1 MKRISIIL
9 ALFAATTAWAQP
21 QGGFGFGGQ
30 QLSAEQMHYS
40 QKFSDINYAGDDKAY
55 HTLDI
60 YLPEKRENEGTG
72 ERGNEKYPVV
82 VHIYGSA
89 WFSNSSKGMADLGT
103 ICAALLKAGYAV
115 VTPNHRSS
123 QDAKYPAQIH
133 DIKAVIRYLRAN
145 ADKYQLDTTFVATSG
160 FSSGGHLSSLAAA
173 ASGTKQTAVGTE
185 QIDLEGSVGAYT
197 DYSSRVNVAADWSGP
212 VDLLHMDCGKAMM
225 MNPSPEQ
232 VLLGGVTK
240 EDAPD
245 KYRSLSVATY
255 LDKNDPPIIVFHG
268 TEDNVVPFC
277 QGEQFSV
284 ALQDAGVKS
293 EFYPVDGGGHGFNM
307 YTEEN
312 LARMVKFFD
321 AARNK

>member
-1 MKRISIIL
+1 MKRTSIIL

-40 QKFSDINYAGDDKAY
+40 QKFSDLNYAGDDQAY

-60 YLPEKRENEGTG
+60 YLPEKKA
-72 ERGNEKYPVV
+72 EKYPVV

-89 WFSNSSKGMADLGT
+89 WFSNSSKGMADLAT
-103 ICAALLKAGYAV
+103 ICSALLKAGYAV

-123 QDAKYPAQIH
+123 QDATYPAQIH
-133 DIKAVIRYLRAN
+133 DIKAVIRYVRAN
-145 ADKYQLDTTFVATSG
+145 A
-160 FSSGGHLSSLAAA
+160 
-173 ASGTKQTAVGTE
+173 AVGAE
-185 QIDLEGSVGAYT
+185 EIDHEGSVGDFT
-197 DYSSRVNVAADWSGP
+197 DYSSRVCVAADWSGP
-212 VDLLHMDCGKAMM
+212 VDLLHMDCGKGMV

-277 QGEQFSV
+277 QGEQFFV
-284 ALQDAGVKS
+284 ALGAAGVKS
-293 EFYPVDGGGHGFNM
+293 EFYPVEGGGHGFNM

-312 LARMVKFFD
+312 LAHMVEFFD
-321 AARNK
+321 AVRNK

>member
-1 MKRISIIL
+1 MKTKLSFIICQL
-9 ALFAATTAWAQP
+9 SFMSTVGWAQP

-30 QLSAEQMHYS
+30 QISASQMHYS
-40 QKFSDINYAGDDKAY
+40 QKFSDLNYAGDDKAY

-60 YLPEKRENEGTG
+60 YLPEKKA
-72 ERGNEKYPVV
+72 ERYPVV

-123 QDAKYPAQIH
+123 QDAHYPAQIH
-133 DIKAVIRYLRAN
+133 DIKAVIRYLRAH

-173 ASGTKQTAVGTE
+173 TSGTSQTTVGTE
-185 QIDLEGSVGAYT
+185 QIDLEGSVGPYT
-197 DYSSRVNVAADWSGP
+197 GYSSRVSVAADWSGP
-212 VDLLHMDCGKAMM
+212 VDLLHMDCGKAMT

-232 VLLGGVTK
+232 VLLGGVSK
-240 EDAPD
+240 EEAPD

-277 QGEQFSV
+277 QGEQFAV

>member
-1 MKRISIIL
+1 MKRTSIIL

-40 QKFSDINYAGDDKAY
+40 QKFSDLNYAGDDQAY

-60 YLPEKRENEGTG
+60 YLPETKA
-72 ERGNEKYPVV
+72 EKYPVV

-89 WFSNSSKGMADLGT
+89 WFSNSSKGMADLAT
-103 ICAALLKAGYAV
+103 ICSALLKAGYAV

-123 QDAKYPAQIH
+123 QDATYPAQIH
-133 DIKAVIRYLRAN
+133 DIKAVIRYVRAN
-145 ADKYQLDTTFVATSG
+145 ADKYQFDTTFVATSG

-173 ASGTKQTAVGTE
+173 TSGTTKATVGTE
-185 QIDLEGSVGAYT
+185 KIDLEGSVGIFT
-197 DYSSRVNVAADWSGP
+197 DYSSRVSVAADWSGP
-212 VDLLHMDCGKAMM
+212 VDLLHMDCGKGMA

-232 VLLGGVTK
+232 VLLGGVKK

-277 QGEQFSV
+277 QGEQFFV

-293 EFYPVDGGGHGFNM
+293 EFYPVEGGGHGFNM

-312 LARMVKFFD
+312 LARMVEFFD
-321 AARNK
+321 AVRNK

>member
-1 MKRISIIL
+1 MKRISIIF

-60 YLPEKRENEGTG
+60 YLPEKKAD
-72 ERGNEKYPVV
+72 KYPVV

-173 ASGTKQTAVGTE
+173 TSGTKQTSVGTE
-185 QIDLEGSVGAYT
+185 KIDF
-197 DYSSRVNVAADWSGP
+197 YSSRVNVAADWSGP

-240 EDAPD
+240 EEAPD

>member
-1 MKRISIIL
+1 M
-9 ALFAATTAWAQP
+9 
-21 QGGFGFGGQ
+21 
-30 QLSAEQMHYS
+30 
-40 QKFSDINYAGDDKAY
+40 
-55 HTLDI
+55 
-60 YLPEKRENEGTG
+60 GT
-72 ERGNEKYPVV
+72 
-82 VHIYGSA
+82 
-89 WFSNSSKGMADLGT
+89 
-103 ICAALLKAGYAV
+103 
-115 VTPNHRSS
+115 
-123 QDAKYPAQIH
+123 
-133 DIKAVIRYLRAN
+133 
-145 ADKYQLDTTFVATSG
+145 
-160 FSSGGHLSSLAAA
+160 
-173 ASGTKQTAVGTE
+173 
-185 QIDLEGSVGAYT
+185 YT

-240 EDAPD
+240 EEAPD

-277 QGEQFSV
+277 QGEQFAV

>member
-1 MKRISIIL
+1 MKRTSIIL

-40 QKFSDINYAGDDKAY
+40 QKFSDLNYAGDDQAY

-60 YLPEKRENEGTG
+60 YLPEKKA
-72 ERGNEKYPVV
+72 EKYPVV

-89 WFSNSSKGMADLGT
+89 WFSNSSKGMADLAT
-103 ICAALLKAGYAV
+103 ICSALLKAGYAV

-123 QDAKYPAQIH
+123 QDATYPAQIH
-133 DIKAVIRYLRAN
+133 DIKAVIRYVRAN
-145 ADKYQLDTTFVATSG
+145 ADKYQFDTTFVATSG

-173 ASGTKQTAVGTE
+173 TSGTTKATVGTE
-185 QIDLEGSVGAYT
+185 EIDLEGSVGNFT
-197 DYSSRVNVAADWSGP
+197 DYSSRVSVAADWSGP
-212 VDLLHMDCGKAMM
+212 VDLLHMDCGKGMT

-255 LDKNDPPIIVFHG
+255 LDKNDPPIVVFHG

-277 QGEQFSV
+277 QGEQFFV
-284 ALQDAGVKS
+284 ALGAAGVKS
-293 EFYPVDGGGHGFNM
+293 EFYPVEGGGHGFNM

-312 LARMVKFFD
+312 LAHMVEFFD
-321 AARNK
+321 AVRNK